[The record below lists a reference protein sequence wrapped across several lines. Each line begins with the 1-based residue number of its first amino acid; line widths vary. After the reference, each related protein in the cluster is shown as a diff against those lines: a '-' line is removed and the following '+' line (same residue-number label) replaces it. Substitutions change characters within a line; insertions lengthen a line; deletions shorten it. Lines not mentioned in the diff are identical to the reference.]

1 MLDWES
7 DRWPEWVEWVHSFI
21 HDSAQPPEKAA
32 EGITKLYTNI
42 GMEIAR
48 RRKQLGD
55 DLFSDMMRPPVNG
68 KLLTD
73 DELRDFAVLVLLG
86 VERFEDCGSVYAVR
100 HLPVTFTP
108 GKRLPDT

>member
-1 MLDWES
+1 
-7 DRWPEWVEWVHSFI
+7 
-21 HDSAQPPEKAA
+21 
-32 EGITKLYTNI
+32 
-42 GMEIAR
+42 
-48 RRKQLGD
+48 
-55 DLFSDMMRPPVNG
+55 MMRTPVNG

-73 DELRDFAVLVLLG
+73 DELRDFAVLVLLGGMDTTSGVTGNTLLRGIITRIPDFAVQWEG